1 MRKDIVLN
9 SQFSILNL
17 TKSAYDAFAYA
28 YDAALGERFF
38 RAVRRLL
45 SERLE
50 RYPTVVKTHLD
61 LACGTGLAL
70 EFFRSRGWKSTGLD
84 ASLPMLS
91 VAKSRATS
99 LVAADFAALPFR
111 GTFSR
116 ITCLYDSLNHVK
128 NRADLTAIFRS
139 IRRVMANDS
148 LFFFDMNHP
157 HAYPEVWGMKE
168 PFVAEGRG
176 YHLEIATAYRR
187 RDATGLALVT
197 GWALL
202 PNGKRYEISER
213 HEQRAYTEREIVESL
228 GAAGLEPLEVVDFD
242 PFRESAD
249 DESPGIKIFFVCRA
263 TSPEVR
269 S

>member
-1 MRKDIVLN
+1 MTSDSFDVTV
-9 SQFSILNL
+9 STS
-17 TKSAYDAFAYA
+17 SAYDAFAYA

-38 RAVRRLL
+38 RAVRELL
-45 SERLE
+45 APRLE

-70 EFFRSRGWKSTGLD
+70 EFFRARGWKSIGLD

-91 VAKSRATS
+91 VARSRATS
-99 LVAADFAALPFR
+99 LVAADFATLPFR

-116 ITCLYDSLNHVK
+116 VTCLYDSLNHVK

-139 IRRVMANDS
+139 IRRVMSSDA

-157 HAYPEVWGMKE
+157 DAYPEVWGMKE
-168 PFVAEGRG
+168 PFVADGRG

-197 GWALL
+197 GWAML

-228 GAAGLEPLEVVDFD
+228 GAAGLEPVEVVDFD
-242 PFRESAD
+242 PFRDGTA
-249 DESPGIKIFFVCRA
+249 ESPGIKLFFVCRPA
-263 TSPEVR
+263 GRER